1 MIELVYFR
9 DCPNIAPAR
18 ERLARALSDLDLCA
32 SGWEWDRNAE
42 DTPARLR
49 AYGSPTILVNGLPVG
64 GEGVE
69 ATGNTCRVYR
79 DEDGRPD
86 GAPSLEVIR
95 AALANLR
102 IEASP

>member
-32 SGWEWDRNAE
+32 SWWEWDRNAD

-69 ATGNTCRVYR
+69 ATGTPAVSTGTKTV
-79 DEDGRPD
+79 DPT
-86 GAPSLEVIR
+86 
-95 AALANLR
+95 ALLR
-102 IEASP
+102 WR